1 MRLNHE
7 VYCSA
12 KIWTPL
18 WPVAHASLQIKV
30 AEDIWKGQLNKDP
43 GGFLVVMA
51 LWEGKVWACSRGWCR
66 CASGNLCWNSGCR
79 REGIVER
86 CGERLWNIHVS
97 ELWLALP
104 PFFHSKT
111 VYFTLALK
119 KKSSTV
125 KVSFII
131 FVGFLRR
138 LNHGHRRLPLTFGKE
153 LSAYKIIHFRHKR
166 CLHIAYPPQQGRFYG
181 YQTKRRRGLW
191 NKLFSFSLYRY
202 TCWVVYEFLHIQ
214 YICVKRSGLPL

>member
-1 MRLNHE
+1 MQMCQWE
-7 VYCSA
+7 
-12 KIWTPL
+12 
-18 WPVAHASLQIKV
+18 PVLEQ
-30 AEDIWKGQLNKDP
+30 WMQT
-43 GGFLVVMA
+43 
-51 LWEGKVWACSRGWCR
+51 RR
-66 CASGNLCWNSGCR
+66 NSGKMW
-79 REGIVER
+79 GKALKYPYI
-86 CGERLWNIHVS
+86 WA
-97 ELWLALP
+97 LALP

-181 YQTKRRRGLW
+181 YQTKRRWGLW